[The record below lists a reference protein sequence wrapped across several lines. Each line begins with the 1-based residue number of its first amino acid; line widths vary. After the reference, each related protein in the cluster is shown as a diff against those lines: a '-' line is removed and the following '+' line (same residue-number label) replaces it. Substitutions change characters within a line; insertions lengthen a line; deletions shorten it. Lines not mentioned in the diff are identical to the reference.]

1 MAWAAECVV
10 LPLPEVLGS
19 TGLSATGTYWS
30 ATVDSMSPEGAI
42 DEVGTDDYGV
52 AGTNLMSELQKREY
66 DCAIVGAGHA
76 GLLLARLLA
85 DHGLRVALVDRR
97 RDPRQTADNSERPV
111 GWGLSVNLGSVVALR
126 TAGLWDYV
134 ADRAQPLESMR
145 VSDPATR
152 QDVLYRACETDSEAL
167 SWGIAGRDLTRG
179 LERAAF
185 DQASV
190 DMFWGEEIAHQNTGD
205 GSRAL
210 TGQNGLKIDSRL
222 VIAADG
228 RQSPLRRQARLD
240 GPKLDFKQV
249 ALAVGVTTEESHHGQ
264 GFEILLP
271 SGPLAF
277 LPLKEGRGDQPSAS
291 ITWVLPKDQAMSWQS
306 ATAAQFAEALGS
318 HMPKRLGAVRLAT
331 PLAAFPLSFSHAKRL
346 IGDRLALVGDA
357 AHGMH
362 PIHAQGFNLALRDVA
377 RLAELVVSAHRRGGD
392 VGAPALLRR
401 YQASRLPDTLA
412 TGAFTSGF
420 AWLGGSPN
428 PIARGAIGTGALLL
442 RKLPALRRALTRQ
455 GLGEVPG
462 RPRLLRGL
470 PL

>member
-1 MAWAAECVV
+1 M
-10 LPLPEVLGS
+10 LGA
-19 TGLSATGTYWS
+19 TALSAPETS
-30 ATVDSMSPEGAI
+30 CSPTVDEAPLQCA
-42 DEVGTDDYGV
+42 TDDAGTHDLGV
-52 AGTNLMSELQKREY
+52 AGTNLMSEMNGLEY
-66 DCAIVGAGHA
+66 DCAVVGAGHV
-76 GLLLARLLA
+76 GMLLARLLA
-85 DHGLRVALVDRR
+85 DQGLRVALIDRR
-97 RDPRQTADNSERPV
+97 SDPRETADGSERPV

-179 LERAAF
+179 LERAVF

-190 DMFWGEEIAHQNTGD
+190 DMFWGQEITHQNTGD
-205 GSRAL
+205 RTRAL
-210 TGQNGLKIDSRL
+210 IGHNGLKIASPL

-249 ALAVGVTTEESHHGQ
+249 ALTVGVTTEESHHGQ

-271 SGPLAF
+271 GGPLAF
-277 LPLKEGRGDQPSAS
+277 LPLKERRGDQASAS
-291 ITWVLPKDQAMSWQS
+291 ITWVLPKGQAASWQS
-306 ATAAQFAEALGS
+306 AAPAQFAEALGS
-318 HMPKRLGAVRLAT
+318 HMPKQLGAVRPAT

-392 VGAPALLRR
+392 VGAPTLLRR
-401 YQASRLPDTLA
+401 YQASRLPDTLT

-420 AWLGGSPN
+420 AFLGSTPN